1 MTHIRIIVIALVL
14 ITLDACV
21 IVKKFETETREPLV
35 KLSPKPIL
43 NMQEEYIR
51 STDGDMIAAIPEGW
65 FFVDLDGKASAGTI
79 AIATT
84 KDYNLTAVFKKL
96 PSSIELEQNYKTDK
110 EYGIAKYSY
119 TIKANKTGGNCQLT
133 SKYGLIEA
141 GNLKFGTYRYSNT
154 GGALT
159 ARTAVFRTDID
170 NYYEFT
176 LIPTDIKGM
185 SFPTEVEQENIF
197 KSIIATMKY

>member
-14 ITLDACV
+14 VTLNACV

-35 KLSPKPIL
+35 KLSPKPIIA
-43 NMQEEYIR
+43 MQDDFIR
-51 STDGDMIAAIPEGW
+51 SSEGDMIAAIPVGW
-65 FFVDLDGKASAGTI
+65 FFVDLEGKASVGTI

-96 PSSIELEQNYKTDK
+96 PTSIELEKNFKEDK

-133 SKYGLIEA
+133 SKYGMIEA
-141 GNLKFGTYRYSNT
+141 GNLKYGTYRYSNT

-159 ARTAVFRTDID
+159 ARTAVFKTDID

-185 SFPTEVEQENIF
+185 SFPTEVDQENIF

>member
-14 ITLDACV
+14 VTLNACV
-21 IVKKFETETREPLV
+21 IVKKFETETRDPLV
-35 KLSPKPIL
+35 KLSPKPLI
-43 NMQEEYIR
+43 NMQDEYIR
-51 STDGDMIAAIPEGW
+51 SSEGDMIASIPEDW
-65 FFVDLDGKASAGTI
+65 FFVDLQGKASEGTI

-96 PSSIELEQNYKTDK
+96 PKSIELEKNFKEDK

-119 TIKANKTGGNCQLT
+119 TTKANKTGGNCQLT
-133 SKYGLIEA
+133 SKYGMIEA
-141 GNLKFGTYRYSNT
+141 GNLKYGTYRYSNT

-159 ARTAVFRTDID
+159 ARTAVFKTDID
-170 NYYEFT
+170 NFYEFT

>member
-1 MTHIRIIVIALVL
+1 MTHIRIIIIALAL
-14 ITLDACV
+14 ITLNSCV
-21 IVKKFETETREPLV
+21 IVKKFETESREPLI
-35 KLSPKPIL
+35 KLSPKPIVS
-43 NMQEEYIR
+43 MQDEYIR
-51 STDGDMIAAIPEGW
+51 SSDGDMIASIPVGW
-65 FFVDLDGKASAGTI
+65 FFVDLEGKTSEGTI
-79 AIATT
+79 AIATNN
-84 KDYNLTAVFKKL
+84 DYNLTAVFKKI
-96 PSSIELEQNYKTDK
+96 PSSTELDKNFSTDK

-119 TIKANKTGGNCQLT
+119 SIKANKTGGACQLT

-141 GNLKFGTYRYSNT
+141 GNLKYGVYKYSNT

-159 ARTAVFRTDID
+159 ARTAVFKTDIN

-185 SFPTEVEQENIF
+185 SFPTEVDQENIF